1 MDRQNMPRGRRM
13 SEDIVKIALPGAG
26 GRMGQMISSL
36 IAQSHDM
43 QLSAAAERNGS
54 PWVGKAVGDIVISDD
69 EASLGIGSGGVIVD
83 FTRPEATMALLD
95 IAVGSKTAMV
105 IGTTGLSDA
114 QEAKLAKAAQH
125 IPIIYCANTSVG
137 VTLLSHLV
145 RQVARQL
152 SDSWDIEIVEAH
164 HNQKVDAPSGT
175 ALALGHAAADGRGVA
190 LDDVR
195 DSGRDGITGIRKEGD
210 IGFAV
215 LRGGDVAGEHSV
227 VFYGEQESLSL
238 THKANSR
245 TVFARGALRAARF
258 AAAQAAPGLFTM
270 DDVLEG

>member
-1 MDRQNMPRGRRM
+1 MM
-13 SEDIVKIALPGAG
+13 K
-26 GRMGQMISSL
+26 
-36 IAQSHDM
+36 H
-43 QLSAAAERNGS
+43 
-54 PWVGKAVGDIVISDD
+54 
-69 EASLGIGSGGVIVD
+69 
-83 FTRPEATMALLD
+83 
-95 IAVGSKTAMV
+95 
-105 IGTTGLSDA
+105 
-114 QEAKLAKAAQH
+114 
-125 IPIIYCANTSVG
+125 
-137 VTLLSHLV
+137 HLV
-145 RQVARQL
+145 LVRAVLLLILRGPKQQWLYLISQLAVKQQWLLAQLAYRMRRRQSLQKRHSIRQVARQL
-152 SDSWDIEIVEAH
+152 SDGWDIEIVEAH

-190 LDDVR
+190 LDNVR